1 MSTNVR
7 IQNNRD
13 SYFNKRNVRHL
24 FVDARGTFNSG
35 PVDLEA
41 GQICM
46 ASGAFFNELDREK
59 IESIDELNETFK
71 YVRGVSE

>member
-1 MSTNVR
+1 M
-7 IQNNRD
+7 
-13 SYFNKRNVRHL
+13 FL
-24 FVDARGTFNSG
+24 DARGTFNSG

-59 IESIDELNETFK
+59 IESIDELNEMFK